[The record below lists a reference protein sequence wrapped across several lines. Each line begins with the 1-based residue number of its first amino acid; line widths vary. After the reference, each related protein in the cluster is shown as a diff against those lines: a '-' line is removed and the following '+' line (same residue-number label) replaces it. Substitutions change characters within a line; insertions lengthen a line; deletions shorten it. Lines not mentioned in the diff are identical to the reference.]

1 MTLPGGTKPAFAR
14 NLPWA
19 GMRAMGSALGPFL
32 GLVLVWAA
40 FAAADQYRSKR
51 EGKPPS
57 FHTATSLQ
65 KVLKDSS
72 RVGVAALGMTLI
84 IIAGGIDLSVGTAM
98 SLSATVAAWY
108 FRANYPVLVGIM
120 AGLATGCLA
129 GFLNGVL
136 ISTMR
141 IVPFIVTLGTMM
153 VFLGSGLILAK
164 DTPIR
169 AFGKVPRWIVN
180 LQVPVPE
187 PAWMI
192 NTSWGL
198 RIINVSSGVWVMA
211 ALALIV
217 ALLLKYSVFGRHVFA
232 LGSNEATARL
242 CGVPVTAVRIGVYT
256 VAGLFVGVAG
266 LFQFATLG
274 GEGDPNQG
282 IGKELPIIAAV
293 VIGGGSLSGGRGSVL
308 GTLSGACIMA
318 TIEHGCATLGIRTSS
333 QKVLIG
339 LIIMAAV
346 VLDQYR
352 QRRLRN

>member
-1 MTLPGGTKPAFAR
+1 MTTQPTTQARARGG
-14 NLPWA
+14 LLLA
-19 GMRAMGSALGPFL
+19 GLRALGAALGPFL

-40 FAAADQYRSKR
+40 FALADELRSRR

-98 SLSATVAAWY
+98 SLSATVAAWF
-108 FRANYPVLVGIM
+108 FRDSYPVVVGIS
-120 AGLATGCLA
+120 AGLLTGCLT
-129 GFLNGVL
+129 GFVNGLL

-153 VFLGSGLILAK
+153 VFLGSGLILARE
-164 DTPIR
+164 TPIR

-198 RIINVSSGVWVMA
+198 KIINVSSGVWVMA
-211 ALALIV
+211 VLAVMV
-217 ALLLKYSVFGRHVFA
+217 ALLLKYTVFGRYIFA

-242 CGVPVTAVRIGVYT
+242 CGVPVTGVRIAVYT

-266 LFQFATLG
+266 LFQFAMLG

-352 QRRLRN
+352 QRRMRN